1 MGLAGSTTGGFDA
14 WICRL
19 TPALMTYASDD
30 ALLQECYKIACDVPE
45 LALKLL
51 PFAALS
57 AALTLR
63 SSENEAAVA
72 KAVAEGLT
80 RYTLRSGGR
89 ATMAALSML
98 EKLRQAHRE
107 DMRLFNRRVGKGEV
121 LPRTWYCPYWA
132 PVDCIAVAD
141 AALALSLIH
150 I

>member
-1 MGLAGSTTGGFDA
+1 MHTAAVQLFLAEEEVARHDDF
-14 WICRL
+14 
-19 TPALMTYASDD
+19 TYQHASVRAVDD

-98 EKLRQAHRE
+98 EKLRQACE
-107 DMRLFNRRVGKGEV
+107 ELTGACGDVKPQV
-121 LPRTWYCPYWA
+121 LLGFFFIMSEGVSTL
-132 PVDCIAVAD
+132 AVKSHQ
-141 AALALSLIH
+141 LGLRP
-150 I
+150 